1 MPDPLG
7 GKEPHQHRLLQE
19 HSTLRSLFFP
29 PHRFLRETEARVE
42 GRGTHC
48 KPPLQPLSGSLP
60 LETPLPAAP
69 RAEHTPGSTHR
80 PAERTA
86 GPEPPPRLGGGCTAP
101 RPIPAGSTAGRHK
114 AVGS

>member
-60 LETPLPAAP
+60 LETPAP
-69 RAEHTPGSTHR
+69 GGSQGRAHAREHTPPCRTHR
-80 PAERTA
+80 
-86 GPEPPPRLGGGCTAP
+86 
-101 RPIPAGSTAGRHK
+101 RP
-114 AVGS
+114 